1 VKLSVFPGIS
11 YSKTIFLEMGIAS
24 GSGKLWSTLGGCL
37 LVRLW
42 LSVQCNRVRNLPQI
56 MRFYDS
62 ITENILDISGEAKGR
77 KTFMEKEIIH
87 SFIYSI

>member
-1 VKLSVFPGIS
+1 
-11 YSKTIFLEMGIAS
+11 
-24 GSGKLWSTLGGCL
+24 
-37 LVRLW
+37 
-42 LSVQCNRVRNLPQI
+42 